1 MCENRCVVTTG
12 WTYLH
17 ANVPQFNYKWLTVA
31 NECLNETTEA
41 VGDIKRP
48 HRDSSTH

>member
-1 MCENRCVVTTG
+1 MDKSPTVLIIKLFRVSE
-12 WTYLH
+12 
-17 ANVPQFNYKWLTVA
+17 TVA

-48 HRDSSTH
+48 HS